1 MERPKDYT
9 TELFNLASPL
19 FLFLVSF
26 RRKVQ
31 KRYSVSESMVLGD
44 LEELFARMERMARAD
59 VRLEELY
66 KKAKYPLAVLADEIL
81 IHSEW
86 EHADSWQRQ
95 HLLEKRYFGTNIG
108 GDEVFRLASELRYD
122 EVEMAAILFTAIAL
136 GVRGTYHRKPD
147 KLAEV
152 RSKLYRQMSEY
163 LADAQR
169 QLTPAAYHVTPKE
182 ARKISP
188 AVTLAR
194 VAIVSAGLLA
204 LYWVFA
210 LVGWNV
216 MLSDLREIVESF
228 AQGGV
233 S

>member
-31 KRYSVSESMVLGD
+31 KRYTVSESMVLGD
-44 LEELFARMERMARAD
+44 LEELFARMERKARTD

-81 IHSEW
+81 IHSDW
-86 EHADSWQRQ
+86 EHAASWQRQ
-95 HLLEKRYFGTNIG
+95 HLLEKSYFGTNIG
-108 GDEVFRLASELRYD
+108 GDEIFRLASELRYD

-136 GVRGTYHRKPD
+136 GVRGTFHHKPE

-163 LADAQR
+163 LADSQH
-169 QLTPAAYHVTPKE
+169 QLTPGAYHVTPRE

-194 VAIVSAGLLA
+194 VALVSAGLLV

-216 MLSDLREIVESF
+216 MLSDLRTIVESF
-228 AQGGV
+228 SQGGV
-233 S
+233 A